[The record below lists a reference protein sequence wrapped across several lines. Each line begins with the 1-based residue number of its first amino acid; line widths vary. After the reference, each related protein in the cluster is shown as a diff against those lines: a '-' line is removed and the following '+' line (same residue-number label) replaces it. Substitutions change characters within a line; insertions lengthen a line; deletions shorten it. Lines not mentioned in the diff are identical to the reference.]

1 MRQLLL
7 LQFVGALAPPAD
19 PTFPD
24 RDACGVSVGDPYGRL
39 AGGRFDQRNDLD
51 HNGKSLTL
59 MLPTAGN
66 QSNICLVNNS

>member
-7 LQFVGALAPPAD
+7 LRFVGALAPPVD

-51 HNGKSLTL
+51 HNGESLTDVTTHRGQQVEY
-59 MLPTAGN
+59 MPGE
-66 QSNICLVNNS
+66 